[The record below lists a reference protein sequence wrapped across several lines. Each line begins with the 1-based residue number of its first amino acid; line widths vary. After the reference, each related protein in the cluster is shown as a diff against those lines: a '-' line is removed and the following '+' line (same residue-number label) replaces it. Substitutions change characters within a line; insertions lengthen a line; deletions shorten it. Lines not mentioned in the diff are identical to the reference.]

1 MSKKT
6 IEQKW
11 DAQHYDQKIGYVSQ
25 LGVGLIEL
33 LAPQPG
39 ERILDLGCGT
49 GDLAQQIAQR
59 GAVCAGVDYSSAMI
73 ETAKEKYP
81 DLSFRIAD
89 AEQFRLEE
97 GEERYDAVF
106 SNAALHWMKRP
117 EAVIESVGLALRPG
131 GRFAAEFGGMGNV
144 GAIVGALT
152 NELERI
158 GIDWKTR
165 FPWYF
170 PSVGQYTSLLEQ
182 GGFEVHYAELYD
194 RPTPLGSGEDGLNN
208 WLLAFAGSL
217 MEGIEPET
225 QQEIAENCAAALKP
239 KLYRDGEWI
248 ADYRRL
254 RVMAAFHQ

>member
-1 MSKKT
+1 MTEKN

-11 DAQHYDQKIGYVSQ
+11 DAKHYDERIGFVSQ

-49 GDLAQQIAQR
+49 GDLAQQIAEC
-59 GAVCAGVDYSSAMI
+59 GAICVGTDYSADMI
-73 ETAKEKYP
+73 EKAQGKYP
-81 DLSFRIAD
+81 DLSFRVAD
-89 AEQFRLEE
+89 AEQFRLER
-97 GEERYDAVF
+97 GEAPYDAVF

-117 EAVIESVGLALRPG
+117 EAVIESVGMALRPG
-131 GRFAAEFGGMGNV
+131 GRFVAEFGGSGNV
-144 GAIVGALT
+144 GAIVEALT

-158 GIDWKTR
+158 GVDWKAR

-170 PSVGQYTSLLEQ
+170 PSVGEYAPLLEQ
-182 GGFEVHYAELYD
+182 GGFEVRYAELYD

-217 MEGIEPET
+217 LSGIDSDT
-225 QQEIAENCAAALKP
+225 QREIAVNCASALKP
-239 KLYRDGEWI
+239 KLYRGGEWI

-254 RVMAAFHQ
+254 RVTAKRK